1 VARFSS
7 SGYYVASGDVTG
19 TVRVWDCVGEG
30 ATKGEYKILSGPIY
44 DIAWDG
50 DSQRIIAVGEGKA
63 RRGHCFTWDS
73 GNSVGEIEGHSN
85 RINCVS
91 VRQQSPIR
99 AATGS
104 DDTAVVFFHGVPF
117 KINASLRGKHSRFV
131 FGTAFS
137 PDGAT
142 LVSVGGD
149 RKIWL
154 YDGKTGEPKGQI
166 GENVHAG
173 SIFGVAWDKDSKK
186 IATCS
191 ADQTVRIW
199 DVEAGK
205 AVTTWRLGEE
215 GVTSVQNQQVGI
227 TWPARSDGL
236 VISVDL
242 DGNLNYL
249 AEGNQRPTR
258 VVYGHQKNITAS
270 ALSSGSFYTA
280 SYEGRVCQWDIAT
293 GFAERVKGEVHMSSV
308 QGMAADAASKIYSVG
323 WDDTL
328 RSISAG
334 SYTPAVGSVPGQP
347 KGVAAGA
354 EGIAYVV
361 REEAIEIFKDS
372 KLVRSIKVKGATCI
386 AASKSVVAVGT
397 SENAVHI
404 YAISGDNLTAL
415 DKDLEPTLASISTLA
430 FSTHGKYLAAG
441 TSSGKIVVYGTDK
454 WETVTKRWSA
464 HNAMVNSIAW
474 DPTGEWAVSGSL
486 DTHVYV
492 WSVAD
497 PGKRIKAMNAH
508 KEGVRGVAW
517 DKAKILSTGADATVK
532 TWKLE
537 GL

>member
-1 VARFSS
+1 
-7 SGYYVASGDVTG
+7 
-19 TVRVWDCVGEG
+19 VRVWDCVGEG
-30 ATKGEYKILSGPIY
+30 ATKGEYRILSGAVY

-91 VRQQSPIR
+91 VRQQRPIR

-117 KINASLRGKHSRFV
+117 KINATLRGRHSRFV

-154 YDGKTGEPKGQI
+154 YDGKTAEPRGQI
-166 GENVHAG
+166 GEDVHTG
-173 SIFGVAWDKDSKK
+173 SIFGVAWDKDSKR

-205 AVTTWRLGEE
+205 AVTTWRMGEE
-215 GVTSVQNQQVGI
+215 GVVSVPHHQVGI

-249 AEGNQRPTR
+249 VEGNQKPER
-258 VVYGHQKNITAS
+258 VVQGHQKNITAS
-270 ALSSGSFYTA
+270 TLNSGSLYTA

-293 GFAERVKGEVHMSSV
+293 GSAERVKGETHPSTVS
-308 QGMAADAASKIYSVG
+308 GMAADPGSNKTYSVG
-323 WDDTL
+323 WDDSL
-328 RSISAG
+328 RSISSG
-334 SYTPAVGSVPGQP
+334 SYTPTVGLIPGQP
-347 KGVAAGA
+347 KGVATGA
-354 EGIAYVV
+354 QGIVYVA
-361 REEAIEIFKDS
+361 REEAIEVFKDGKS
-372 KLVRSIKVKGATCI
+372 VRSVAVKGATCI
-386 AASKSVVAVGT
+386 ATSKSFVAVGT
-397 SENAVHI
+397 DKNAVHI
-404 YAISGDNLTAL
+404 YNISGDNLTAV
-415 DKDLEPTLASISTLA
+415 DKELRKTAAAISTLS
-430 FSTHGKYLAAG
+430 FSSNGKYLAAG
-441 TSSGKIVVYGTDK
+441 TSSGKIAVYATDK
-454 WETVTKRWSA
+454 WDTVTERWSA
-464 HNAMVNSIAW
+464 HNARITSIAW

-497 PGKRIKAMNAH
+497 PGKRIKAMNTH
-508 KEGVRGVAW
+508 KEGVSGVAW
-517 DKAKILSTGADATVK
+517 EKGKILTTGADATVK
-532 TWKLE
+532 TWILE
-537 GL
+537 GV